1 MIQKETYLLD
11 NIQRIKDKYNLDPEL
26 IQRAIFALGLV
37 ETLIVVGADFV
48 FKGGSSLM
56 LLNETPK
63 RLSTDVDILV
73 DPAYDKNLLYQ
84 KVGYLFEKHFGS
96 DIPEEFYKEC
106 LKHSGN
112 TVIYLECNPGEG
124 KLNAKWK
131 LMIKEERDLPNEL
144 F

>member
-84 KVGYLFEKHFGS
+84 KVGYLFEKHFGN